1 MMNQN
6 DDRISMIESLM
17 DDVIE
22 KNPHSR
28 DMLNAF
34 RPIMME
40 RIRLVEKLE
49 LKTAEPPKIDG
60 RKLRAGVPVIRQ
72 AMLFHH
78 DDPWAEI
85 ALSLIPAMK
94 QGFPAL
100 QDDLSKLEELAKNKT
115 ISIYDYFRSYLADGD
130 AVVAGWVSEF
140 NVSAAAVALMLGTIT
155 RIILEKRTQHI
166 KWKWG
171 DWEKG
176 YCPVCGTFP
185 SIAMIKEKIAERW
198 LHCSQCGYEWK
209 FSRVLCP
216 YCEHEACKEMPFFF
230 VEGNDK
236 ECAFAC
242 DKCKR
247 YLITLTRMSDLII
260 RDLDISAVSL
270 THLDLIMQEKGFQP
284 MTTCAWNVF

>member
-1 MMNQN
+1 MNH
-6 DDRISMIESLM
+6 DEKIAHIERLM
-17 DDVIE
+17 DEAVT
-22 KNPHSR
+22 NHSHSR
-28 DMLNAF
+28 DIINAF
-34 RPIMME
+34 RPVIME
-40 RIRLVEKLE
+40 RYLLVGKAALQ
-49 LKTAEPPKIDG
+49 TTDAPKIDR
-60 RKLRAGVPVIRQ
+60 RKFKGGVPVIRQ
-72 AMLFHH
+72 AMLFH
-78 DDPWAEI
+78 DNDPWEEI

-100 QDDLSKLEELAKNKT
+100 QGDLEKLEVIVKNRN
-115 ISIYDYFRSYLADGD
+115 ISIYDYFKSYPADGD
-130 AVVAGWVSEF
+130 AIVNGWASEF
-140 NVSAAAVALMLGTIT
+140 TINTAAITLLLRFIT
-155 RIILEKRTQHI
+155 RIILEKRWKHI
-166 KWKWG
+166 ELKG
-171 DWEKG
+171 DDWEKG

-209 FSRVLCP
+209 FSRVICP

-260 RDLDISAVSL
+260 RDLDISAISL